1 MKINYGKQHIDQSDI
16 SKVISALKSDK
27 ITQGKFVSIFEQ
39 NLKKKFKSK
48 YCLSVS
54 NGTAALYLSIKSLNL
69 SKNSKI
75 VCSTNTFFSSV
86 YTVIMNGLIPDLCDI
101 ELKTYNIDL
110 NKLEDKIKKD
120 KNIKAII
127 SVDFAGHPC
136 DWKSLN
142 FLKKKYNIF
151 LINDNCHAVGARI
164 NGDLGY
170 ACKYADLVTH
180 SYHPVKNI
188 TTGEGGSILT
198 NNLNLKRKIELL
210 RNHGIYREKKLEK
223 NGQWMYEVRNFGF
236 NFRLSDINS
245 ALGISQLSKLNK
257 FIDKRNEIANYYNK
271 KFENMDLIKTPVV
284 EKNYKHAY
292 HLYPILIDFKKLKY
306 EKKYF
311 FKMMQKMGINLQVHY
326 IPVYH
331 QKFMKQY
338 GFSKKLFPVTEQY
351 YSQEVSLPIYFSLN
365 KKKIDYVINQIK
377 NILNVK

>member
-54 NGTAALYLSIKSLNL
+54 YGSAALDLSIKSLNL
-69 SKNSKI
+69 SINSKI

-210 RNHGIYREKKLEK
+210 RNHGINREKTRKK
-223 NGQWMYEVRNFGF
+223 WTMDVRGKNFGF

-292 HLYPILIDFKKLKY
+292 HLYPVLIDFKKLKY
-306 EKKYF
+306 
-311 FKMMQKMGINLQVHY
+311 
-326 IPVYH
+326 
-331 QKFMKQY
+331 
-338 GFSKKLFPVTEQY
+338 
-351 YSQEVSLPIYFSLN
+351 
-365 KKKIDYVINQIK
+365 K
-377 NILNVK
+377 NIFLK

>member
-1 MKINYGKQHIDQSDI
+1 MKINYGKQHIEQSDI

-27 ITQGKFVSIFEQ
+27 ITQGKFVSKFEQ

-86 YTVIMNGLIPDLCDI
+86 YTVIMNDLIPDLCDI

-120 KNIKAII
+120 KNIKAVI

-142 FLKKKYNIF
+142 FLKKKYNIS

-164 NGDLGY
+164 HGDLGY

-188 TTGEGGSILT
+188 TSAEGGMICTNNEELAKRIRSLRSHGIVRGGSIPWYPKQAEIGY
-198 NNLNLKRKIELL
+198 N
-210 RNHGIYREKKLEK
+210 YRMTEP
-223 NGQWMYEVRNFGF
+223 QA
-236 NFRLSDINS
+236 
-245 ALGISQLSKLNK
+245 ALGRSQSTESCQHYMSCC
-257 FIDKRNEIANYYNK
+257 IITCMGVCYNAAFRCK
-271 KFENMDLIKTPVV
+271 AI
-284 EKNYKHAY
+284 Y
-292 HLYPILIDFKKLKY
+292 
-306 EKKYF
+306 
-311 FKMMQKMGINLQVHY
+311 GIG
-326 IPVYH
+326 
-331 QKFMKQY
+331 KA
-338 GFSKKLFPVTEQY
+338 G
-351 YSQEVSLPIYFSLN
+351 
-365 KKKIDYVINQIK
+365 
-377 NILNVK
+377 